1 MITCKQLLNIIDHSN
16 LADFHMKSKMEA
28 IVNGKP
34 TKNITEDHIK
44 AIKDK
49 LKSMKIIY

>member
-1 MITCKQLLNIIDHSN
+1 
-16 LADFHMKSKMEA
+16 MEA

-34 TKNITEDHIK
+34 TKNITADHIK

-49 LKSMKIIY
+49 LKFMRIIFWSSFF